1 MSMPS
6 WLNDAHPFQS
16 NENGAFNPGSGD
28 PSMFMQTPTTSSSSF
43 DFSQMQN
50 QQLQQRMPNGIARNG
65 SPGYHNPM
73 YQTQP
78 LVPSKRPRPR
88 EDSIGAS
95 PQPNPGALPASQSQ
109 TPQGPYPGFQG
120 AVNGNHQ
127 FTGTPSYQQYQQA
140 GNNPGHSPV
149 MQGQAYNPQAPHQ
162 RLQTMSPSPFSPA
175 TQTFGAQASPSQSE
189 HGSRVNTPQNGV
201 QQYAQGMPY
210 GGAPVQPFTPP
221 PGSAVNGT
229 ALAQYN
235 QHLQNQQQQQR
246 MNDARLR
253 QMQQQR
259 QHQAGAL
266 NSLAQPPGQ
275 MSAQQM
281 AAIRAQQAQQRPNN
295 PEQLLRAITQ
305 WNQQNGLPFSP
316 NPLIAGRPISAVQLF
331 IGVVRMGGSKKVTA
345 NQSWPNVAQFL
356 LFPGPQCMAAGQDLQ
371 NYWHLNLSAYEQW
384 FQSQQRQRQ
393 TTAEPMRASGHAQG
407 GDAAARQG
415 AFSPTKQMHNQ
426 IQQPMQPPSS
436 VYQYQTPT
444 KQITPQQHD
453 TRQPLQNSYIS
464 QQDQA
469 RPSSMYNVPQP
480 SMQAPPRAAPSQ
492 AVQKPSERHR
502 GAERKKIDPWPK
514 KSPIGDL
521 YSPIVEQQGG
531 KSVRSYGGI
540 QVVPNSNFLGT
551 VDDLLKYKASVPKYP
566 ELGVVDIRA
575 LSLSLRSGIHAE
587 VRLALDTLACLSH
600 EIRPLILNHCED
612 LLETLI
618 DCADDQIQ
626 LLAEH
631 SAEVSDAMLI
641 NSYEETVRGCKVEN
655 ATLQDIPAFGTLEYD
670 LDRAA
675 DRLICITTI
684 LRNFSFL
691 AENHIALADPVVV
704 RFLSTLI
711 RYIGT
716 RSMVLRTHQNL
727 QDFSKDVVTFL
738 TNVSQEIDLPGKE
751 EAMCILHF
759 LLSFAP
765 SPTPNSAEEGEI
777 TFTSYIPVI
786 HRYYPHAVDSLAK
799 LLARGDPNRSFYR
812 SIFAADVTSTP
823 PYDLLTRAFGLAIA
837 AMPEYMNKH
846 LVGLL
851 KIRAPYLAQ
860 GLLAAEIL
868 ASLIPASEHELARSW
883 LASQDGFAMNLLR
896 IAADLGKQPPNP
908 QQRDRQGN
916 RIDNDPYGTATITER
931 GFALLRKLNEKA
943 KDVDGNG
950 VGLPPGVLPD
960 RRMVVQAMAQQNL
973 PRGDYYVIRQLCA
986 LFSLDN

>member
-1 MSMPS
+1 MSVPT
-6 WLNDAHPFQS
+6 WLSNTHPFQS

-28 PSMFMQTPTTSSSSF
+28 PSMGFMPTPTTSSF

-50 QQLQQRMPNGIARNG
+50 QQLQQRMQDGIARNG

-95 PQPNPGALPASQSQ
+95 PQPNPGPLPVSRSQ
-109 TPQGPYPGFQG
+109 TPQGPFPGFQG
-120 AVNGNHQ
+120 AVNGSHQ
-127 FTGTPSYQQYQQA
+127 FTGTPSYQQYQQV
-140 GNNPGHSPV
+140 GNNASHSPV

-201 QQYAQGMPY
+201 QQYAQGTPY
-210 GGAPVQPFTPP
+210 GGAPGQPFTPP
-221 PGSAVNGT
+221 PGSAVNGA

-235 QHLQNQQQQQR
+235 QHLQHQQQQQR
-246 MNDARLR
+246 INEARLR
-253 QMQQQR
+253 QVQQQR
-259 QHQAGAL
+259 QQQAGAM
-266 NSLAQPPGQ
+266 NPMAQQPGQ
-275 MSAQQM
+275 MSAHQM

-295 PEQLLRAITQ
+295 PEQLLRTITQ
-305 WNQQNGLPFSP
+305 WNQQNGLPFNP

-331 IGVVRMGGSKKVTA
+331 IGVVRMGGSKKITA
-345 NQSWPNVAQFL
+345 TQSWQNVAHLLQF
-356 LFPGPQCMAAGQDLQ
+356 PPQQFIAAAQDLQ

-393 TTAEPMRASGHAQG
+393 VMADPMRASSHLQG
-407 GDAAARQG
+407 SDANARQG

-426 IQQPMQPPSS
+426 LQQPMQPPSNM
-436 VYQYQTPT
+436 YQYQTPT

-453 TRQPLQNSYIS
+453 ARQSLQNGYIP
-464 QQDQA
+464 QQVQG
-469 RPSSMYNVPQP
+469 RPSNMYNVPQP
-480 SMQAPPRAAPSQ
+480 SMQAPPRAAPPQ
-492 AVQKPSERHR
+492 AVQKPSETHR
-502 GAERKKIDPWPK
+502 GAEKKKIDPWPK

-531 KSVRSYGGI
+531 KNVRSYGGI

-551 VDDLLKYKASVPKYP
+551 VDDLLKFKASAPKYH

-575 LSLSLRSGIHAE
+575 VSLSLRSGMHAE
-587 VRLALDTLACLSH
+587 VRLALDTLACISNETTPMALD
-600 EIRPLILNHCED
+600 ECED

-618 DCADDQIQ
+618 DCADDQVQ

-655 ATLQDIPAFGTLEYD
+655 ATLQNIPAFGTLEYD

-675 DRLICITTI
+675 ERLICITTI

-691 AENHIALADPVVV
+691 AVNHIALADPVVV
-704 RFLSTLI
+704 RFLSTVI

-727 QDFSKDVVTFL
+727 QDFSKDIVTFL

-751 EAMCILHF
+751 EAMCILQF

-765 SPTPNSAEEGEI
+765 SPAPNSAEEGEI
-777 TFTSYIPVI
+777 TFASYIPVI
-786 HRYYPHAVDSLAK
+786 HRYYPHAVASLAK

-812 SIFAADVTSTP
+812 SIFAADVASTP

-851 KIRAPYLAQ
+851 KIRAPYLLQ

-896 IAADLGKQPPNP
+896 TAADLGKQPPNLQP
-908 QQRDRQGN
+908 HDRGGH
-916 RIDNDPYGTATITER
+916 RIDNDPYGIATITER
-931 GFALLRKLNEKA
+931 SFALLRKLNEKA

-950 VGLPPGVLPD
+950 VGLPHGVLPD
-960 RRMVVQAMAQQNL
+960 KRMVVQAAAQQNL

-986 LFSLDN
+986 LSNLDN

>member
-1 MSMPS
+1 MPT

-16 NENGAFNPGSGD
+16 SENGAFNPGSGD
-28 PSMFMQTPTTSSSSF
+28 PSVGFMQTPTTSSF
-43 DFSQMQN
+43 EFSQMQN
-50 QQLQQRMPNGIARNG
+50 QQLQQRMQNGIARNG
-65 SPGYHNPM
+65 SPGYNNPI
-73 YQTQP
+73 YQTQT

-95 PQPNPGALPASQSQ
+95 PQPNPGAPPASRSQ
-109 TPQGPYPGFQG
+109 TPQGPYQGFQG
-120 AVNGNHQ
+120 SVNGSHP
-127 FTGTPSYQQYQQA
+127 FTGAPSYQQYQQA
-140 GNNPGHSPV
+140 GNNPSHSPV
-149 MQGQAYNPQAPHQ
+149 IQGQAYNPQAQ

-175 TQTFGAQASPSQSE
+175 TKTFGAQASPSQSE

-210 GGAPVQPFTPP
+210 GAPSQPFTPP
-221 PGSAVNGT
+221 PGSTVNGA

-246 MNDARLR
+246 INEARMR
-253 QMQQQR
+253 QLQQQR
-259 QHQAGAL
+259 QQAGVL
-266 NSLAQPPGQ
+266 NPLAQPQGQ
-275 MSAQQM
+275 MPPHQLAALHAQQPHS
-281 AAIRAQQAQQRPNN
+281 RPKD
-295 PEQLLRAITQ
+295 PEQLLRTISL
-305 WNQQNGLPFSP
+305 WNQQNGLPFNP
-316 NPLIAGRPISAVQLF
+316 NPLICGRPISAVQLF
-331 IGVVRMGGSKKVTA
+331 IGVVRMGGSKKITA
-345 NQSWPNVAQFL
+345 TQHWPNVAVHLQ
-356 LFPGPQCMAAGQDLQ
+356 FPGPQSIAAAQDLQ

-384 FQSQQRQRQ
+384 LQSQQQRRGMPD
-393 TTAEPMRASGHAQG
+393 PMRVSGHSQG

-426 IQQPMQPPSS
+426 PIQQPMQPPSNM
-436 VYQYQTPT
+436 YQYQTPT
-444 KQITPQQHD
+444 KHIPPRPHD
-453 TRQPLQNSYIS
+453 TRQSLQNGYIP
-464 QQDQA
+464 QQVQG
-469 RPSSMYNVPQP
+469 RPASMYNVPQP
-480 SMQAPPRAAPSQ
+480 PMQAPPRATPSQ
-492 AVQKPSERHR
+492 AVQKSSESHKE
-502 GAERKKIDPWPK
+502 AEKKKSDPWPS
-514 KSPIGDL
+514 KSPIGDT
-521 YSPIVEQQGG
+521 YGPVVTHQGG
-531 KSVRSYGGI
+531 DCVRSYGGF
-540 QVVPNSNFLGT
+540 QVMPNSFFLGT
-551 VDDLLKYKASVPKYP
+551 VDDLLKYKSSVPKFQ

-600 EIRPLILNHCED
+600 ETTPMALDECED

-618 DCADDQIQ
+618 DCADDQVQ

-631 SAEVSDAMLI
+631 SAEVSDAMLVS
-641 NSYEETVRGCKVEN
+641 SYEETIRSCKVEN

-670 LDRAA
+670 LNRAA

-691 AENHIALADPVVV
+691 ANNHVPLADHVVI
-704 RFLSTLI
+704 RFLSIVI

-727 QDFSKDVVTFL
+727 QDFSKDVITFL

-751 EAMCILHF
+751 EALCILHF

-765 SPTPNSAEEGEI
+765 SPTPNSGEEGEI
-777 TFTSYIPVI
+777 TFAPYSPVI

-812 SIFAADVTSTP
+812 SIFAADVASTP
-823 PYDLLTRAFGLAIA
+823 PYDLLTRTFGLATA
-837 AMPEYMNKH
+837 AMPEYLNKH
-846 LVGLL
+846 LAGLL
-851 KIRAPYLAQ
+851 KVRAPYLVQ

-883 LASQDGFAMNLLR
+883 LASQDGFAISLLR

-908 QQRDRQGN
+908 QQRDRHGRQLE
-916 RIDNDPYGTATITER
+916 NDPFGTATITER
-931 GFALLRKLNEKA
+931 SFALLRKLTEKA

-960 RRMVVQAMAQQNL
+960 RRMVVQAAAQQTL

-986 LFSLDN
+986 LSNLDS